1 MKGNRIKKL
10 LNYVLPTTLGSLCFF
25 LFTIVDGIFVGRGVG
40 SNALGSVNL
49 TMPFVIVVN
58 ALFQLTTIGG
68 GTIIAIFKGKKDK
81 ESANE
86 AFMHSFIYGLIV
98 SLFLSIIGIT
108 MTKPLCF
115 LMGTKK
121 EYLLMSSEYLFWY
134 SLFLVP
140 MGLSTNFQGFIRNDN
155 SPILVSVATILGA
168 IVNIFLDWL
177 FIFPLKMGIKGAAI
191 ATGMSQI
198 LVLILLL
205 LHFVFRKGDL
215 SFFKAKFKFEI
226 FKRISLRGLPEAIA
240 QCSASVTTLW
250 LNKVLIERIG
260 DIGVNAFSIVSYVAT
275 FSMGIFFGVSEGLQP
290 LFGYSHGSKNKEDL
304 KFYFISGF
312 FINFF
317 GSSLINIL
325 LLFIGNQIC
334 RLFGASNELLEYT
347 VQSIP
352 KYSWG
357 FIITGFITV
366 ISSYFFSTEKKKKRV
381 PLFSIQQEVL

>member
-1 MKGNRIKKL
+1 MK
-10 LNYVLPTTLGSLCFF
+10 
-25 LFTIVDGIFVGRGVG
+25 
-40 SNALGSVNL
+40 
-49 TMPFVIVVN
+49 
-58 ALFQLTTIGG
+58 
-68 GTIIAIFKGKKDK
+68 
-81 ESANE
+81 
-86 AFMHSFIYGLIV
+86 
-98 SLFLSIIGIT
+98 IT
-108 MTKPLCF
+108 
-115 LMGTKK
+115 
-121 EYLLMSSEYLFWY
+121 
-134 SLFLVP
+134 
-140 MGLSTNFQGFIRNDN
+140 
-155 SPILVSVATILGA
+155 
-168 IVNIFLDWL
+168 
-177 FIFPLKMGIKGAAI
+177 KGAAI

-366 ISSYFFSTEKKKKRV
+366 ISSYLFSTEKTTSAIILNTTRSFITNTILILLFPILFGNSIIWYTFGISEIMVLCLGIVLLSIDKSKKISPK
-381 PLFSIQQEVL
+381 